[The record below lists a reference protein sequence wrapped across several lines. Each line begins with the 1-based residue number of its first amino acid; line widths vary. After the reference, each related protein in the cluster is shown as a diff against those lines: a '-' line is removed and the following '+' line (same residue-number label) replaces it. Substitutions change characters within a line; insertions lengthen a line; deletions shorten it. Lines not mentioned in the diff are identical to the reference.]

1 MNMLRP
7 EALKH
12 LHPGWFSIV
21 MGLAGLSLAWAQAA
35 RSMGGIAGAL
45 ALGAL
50 AALAFV
56 ALLGLS
62 WWRWLLAGVAV
73 SALGQAG
80 GWAAAL
86 WWLGS
91 LGQMGATVWAL
102 GRWINNAQAGG
113 WAQLTP
119 SLFLPAVGNVVAALA
134 GGAVGAGP
142 WAAAQFGVGVTLWLA
157 LLTLLLARLA
167 VHGVWTQRLLPLTF
181 ITIAPPAV
189 AGMALLQ
196 LGGPAVLA
204 WMAWGVALMFLL
216 WSLNVMPR
224 MLAQPASVTWW
235 ALSFPLAAFAALSLR
250 LAGHDSGVMG
260 ALALLALA
268 FASLT
273 VAALVLATLQGL
285 RDGAWLAPE
294 QVALSVAAPPDR

>member
-1 MNMLRP
+1 
-7 EALKH
+7 
-12 LHPGWFSIV
+12 
-21 MGLAGLSLAWAQAA
+21 
-35 RSMGGIAGAL
+35 
-45 ALGAL
+45 
-50 AALAFV
+50 
-56 ALLGLS
+56 
-62 WWRWLLAGVAV
+62 
-73 SALGQAG
+73 
-80 GWAAAL
+80 
-86 WWLGS
+86 
-91 LGQMGATVWAL
+91 MGATVWAL

-294 QVALSVAAPPDR
+294 QVALSVAAPPDH